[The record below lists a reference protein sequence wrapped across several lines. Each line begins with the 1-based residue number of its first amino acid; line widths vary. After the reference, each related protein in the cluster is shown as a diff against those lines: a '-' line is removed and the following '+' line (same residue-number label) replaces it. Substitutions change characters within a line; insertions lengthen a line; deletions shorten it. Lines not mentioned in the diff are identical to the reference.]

1 MSFKIGFQ
9 HQLGVLTATVVFGLA
24 GKALIKFAEKL
35 SSSLDDSSSDENTI
49 EEHIEENS
57 QNNTFSPEIFEN
69 NRETLER
76 LAKSVEVEV
85 DNKDHIEETPQT
97 NHISRETL
105 ERISDIFMD
114 LDADNEEK
122 EEEEE
127 K

>member
-35 SSSLDDSSSDENTI
+35 SSSLDDSSSDENKI
-49 EEHIEENS
+49 EEHIEENPL
-57 QNNTFSPEIFEN
+57 NNVFSPETFEQ

-85 DNKDHIEETPQT
+85 DNKEHIEEPPQT

-114 LDADNEEK
+114 LDEGK
-122 EEEEE
+122 EEEE

>member
-35 SSSLDDSSSDENTI
+35 SSSLDDSSSDENKV

-57 QNNTFSPEIFEN
+57 HNTTFHPEMFEN
-69 NRETLER
+69 NLETLER
-76 LAKSVEVEV
+76 LAKSVEVDV
-85 DNKDHIEETPQT
+85 DNNDHIEETPQT

-114 LDADNEEK
+114 LDEDNEKK
-122 EEEEE
+122 EEEQ
-127 K
+127 

>member
-57 QNNTFSPEIFEN
+57 QNHTFSPEIFDSN
-69 NRETLER
+69 WETLER
-76 LAKSVEVEV
+76 LAKSVEVDV
-85 DNKDHIEETPQT
+85 DNNDHIEETPQT

-114 LDADNEEK
+114 LDEDN
-122 EEEEE
+122 EEEE

>member
-35 SSSLDDSSSDENTI
+35 SSSLDDSSSDENKI
-49 EEHIEENS
+49 EEHIEENPH
-57 QNNTFSPEIFEN
+57 NTTFRPEMFEN
-69 NRETLER
+69 NLETLER
-76 LAKSVEVEV
+76 LAKSVEVDV
-85 DNKDHIEETPQT
+85 DNNDHIEETPQT

-114 LDADNEEK
+114 LDEDN
-122 EEEEE
+122 EEEE

>member
-9 HQLGVLTATVVFGLA
+9 HQLGALTATVVFGLA

-76 LAKSVEVEV
+76 LAKSVEVDV
-85 DNKDHIEETPQT
+85 DNNDHIEETPQT

-114 LDADNEEK
+114 LDEDNEKK
-122 EEEEE
+122 EEE